1 MDHIKNSASH
11 HSHMSESEKSENKKH
26 HHKGRSSERH
36 LNRDIVLKELNIR
49 SGQTILDAGCGSGYM
64 SKEFS
69 KILNNTGIVFA
80 LDPDK
85 AAIEMLKKET
95 NGTNIEPITGDITK
109 ETKIGDSSVDLI
121 YLSTVFHGFSE
132 GEIDGFQKEVK
143 RLLKPNAVLA
153 IVEFKKVETPFGP
166 PLEIRYSPEEL
177 KKTITL
183 TPKFFVEVGE
193 YFYVMAFEN
202 IKI

>member
-1 MDHIKNSASH
+1 MVNKEDK
-11 HSHMSESEKSENKKH
+11 KSENKKY

-69 KILNNTGIVFA
+69 KILNNTGKVFA

-95 NGTNIEPITGDITK
+95 KGTNIEPIIGDITK
-109 ETKIGDSSVDLI
+109 ETKIEDSSVDLI

-132 GEIDGFQKEVK
+132 REIEGFQKEVK

>member
-1 MDHIKNSASH
+1 MVNKENK
-11 HSHMSESEKSENKKH
+11 KSENKKY

-69 KILNNTGIVFA
+69 KILNNTGKVFA

-143 RLLKPNAVLA
+143 RILKPNAVLA

>member
-1 MDHIKNSASH
+1 MVNKEDK
-11 HSHMSESEKSENKKH
+11 KSENKKH

-69 KILNNTGIVFA
+69 KILNNTGKVYA

-95 NGTNIEPITGDITK
+95 KGTNIEPIIGDITK
-109 ETKIGDSSVDLI
+109 ETKIEDSSVDLI

-132 GEIDGFQKEVK
+132 REIEGFQKEVK

>member
-1 MDHIKNSASH
+1 MVNKEDK
-11 HSHMSESEKSENKKH
+11 KSENKKH

-69 KILNNTGIVFA
+69 KILNNTGKVYA

>member
-1 MDHIKNSASH
+1 MVNKEDK
-11 HSHMSESEKSENKKH
+11 KSENKKH

-69 KILNNTGIVFA
+69 KILNNTGKVFA

-85 AAIEMLKKET
+85 AAIEKLKKET
-95 NGTNIEPITGDITK
+95 KGTNIEPIIGDITK
-109 ETKIGDSSVDLI
+109 ETKIEDSSVDLI

-193 YFYVMAFEN
+193 YFYVMGFEN

>member
-1 MDHIKNSASH
+1 MVNKEDK
-11 HSHMSESEKSENKKH
+11 KSENKKH

-36 LNRDIVLKELNIR
+36 LNKDIVLKELNIR

-69 KILNNTGIVFA
+69 KILNNTGKVFA

-85 AAIEMLKKET
+85 AAIEKLKKDT
-95 NGTNIEPITGDITK
+95 KGMNIEPIIGDITK
-109 ETKIGDSSVDLI
+109 ETKIEDSSVDLI

-132 GEIDGFQKEVK
+132 GEINGFQKEVK

>member
-1 MDHIKNSASH
+1 MDNIKDRASH
-11 HSHMSESEKSENKKH
+11 HSHMAESGKSENEKH

-36 LNRDIVLKELNIR
+36 LNRGIVLKELNLR

-69 KILNNTGIVFA
+69 KILNTTGKIYA

-85 AAIEMLKKET
+85 AAIEILKKET
-95 NGTNIEPITGDITK
+95 KGTNIEPIIGDITK
-109 ETKIGDSSVDLI
+109 ETKIEDSSVDLI

-183 TPKFFVEVGE
+183 TPKFFLEVGE
-193 YFYVMAFEN
+193 YFYMMAFEN
-202 IKI
+202 IDI

>member
-1 MDHIKNSASH
+1 MVNKEDK
-11 HSHMSESEKSENKKH
+11 KSENKKH

-85 AAIEMLKKET
+85 VAIEMLKKET
-95 NGTNIEPITGDITK
+95 KGTNIEPIIGDITK
-109 ETKIGDSSVDLI
+109 ETKIEDSSVDLI

-143 RLLKPNAVLA
+143 RILKPNAVLA

>member
-1 MDHIKNSASH
+1 MVNKEDK
-11 HSHMSESEKSENKKH
+11 KSENKKH

-69 KILNNTGIVFA
+69 KILNNTGKVFA

-95 NGTNIEPITGDITK
+95 KGTNIEPIIGDITK
-109 ETKIGDSSVDLI
+109 ETKIEDSSVDLI

-143 RLLKPNAVLA
+143 RILKPNAVLA

>member
-1 MDHIKNSASH
+1 MVNKEDK
-11 HSHMSESEKSENKKH
+11 KSENKKH

-95 NGTNIEPITGDITK
+95 KGTNIEPIIGDITK
-109 ETKIGDSSVDLI
+109 KTKIEDSSVDLI

>member
-1 MDHIKNSASH
+1 MVNKEDK
-11 HSHMSESEKSENKKH
+11 KSENKKH

-69 KILNNTGIVFA
+69 KILNNTGKVYA

-85 AAIEMLKKET
+85 AAIEMLKKDT
-95 NGTNIEPITGDITK
+95 KGTNIEPIIGDITK
-109 ETKIGDSSVDLI
+109 ETKIEDSSVDLI
-121 YLSTVFHGFSE
+121 YLSTVFHGFSK

>member
-1 MDHIKNSASH
+1 MVNKEDK
-11 HSHMSESEKSENKKH
+11 KSENKKH

-36 LNRDIVLKELNIR
+36 LNRDMVLKELNIR

-69 KILNNTGIVFA
+69 KILNNTGKVYA

>member
-1 MDHIKNSASH
+1 MVNKEDK
-11 HSHMSESEKSENKKH
+11 KSENKKH
-26 HHKGRSSERH
+26 HHKGRSSESH

-69 KILNNTGIVFA
+69 KILNNTGKVFA

-85 AAIEMLKKET
+85 AAIEKLKKET
-95 NGTNIEPITGDITK
+95 KGTNIEPIIGDITK
-109 ETKIGDSSVDLI
+109 ETKIEDSSVDLI

>member
-1 MDHIKNSASH
+1 MVNKEDK
-11 HSHMSESEKSENKKH
+11 KSENKKH

-69 KILNNTGIVFA
+69 KILNNTGKVFA

-95 NGTNIEPITGDITK
+95 KGTNIKPIIGDITK
-109 ETKIGDSSVDLI
+109 ETKIEDSSVDLI

>member
-1 MDHIKNSASH
+1 MVNKEDK
-11 HSHMSESEKSENKKH
+11 KSENKKH

-69 KILNNTGIVFA
+69 KILNNTGKVFA

-95 NGTNIEPITGDITK
+95 KGTNIKPIIGDITK
-109 ETKIGDSSVDLI
+109 ETKIEDSSVDLI

-166 PLEIRYSPEEL
+166 PLKIRYSPEEL

>member
-1 MDHIKNSASH
+1 MVNKEDK
-11 HSHMSESEKSENKKH
+11 KSENKKH

-69 KILNNTGIVFA
+69 KILNNTGKVYA

-95 NGTNIEPITGDITK
+95 KGTNIEPIIGDITK
-109 ETKIGDSSVDLI
+109 ETKIEDSSVDLI

>member
-1 MDHIKNSASH
+1 MVNKEDK
-11 HSHMSESEKSENKKH
+11 KSENKKH

-69 KILNNTGIVFA
+69 KILNNTGKVYA

-95 NGTNIEPITGDITK
+95 KGTNIEPIVGDITK
-109 ETKIGDSSVDLI
+109 KTKIEDSSVDLI

-183 TPKFFVEVGE
+183 TPNFFVEVEE

>member
-1 MDHIKNSASH
+1 MVNKEDK
-11 HSHMSESEKSENKKH
+11 KSENKKH

-69 KILNNTGIVFA
+69 KILNNTGKVYA

-183 TPKFFVEVGE
+183 TPKLFVEVGE

>member
-1 MDHIKNSASH
+1 MVNKEDK
-11 HSHMSESEKSENKKH
+11 KSENKKH

-69 KILNNTGIVFA
+69 KILNNTGKVYA

-95 NGTNIEPITGDITK
+95 KGTNIEPIIGDITK

-143 RLLKPNAVLA
+143 RILKPNAVLA

>member
-1 MDHIKNSASH
+1 MVNKEDK
-11 HSHMSESEKSENKKH
+11 KSENKKH

-69 KILNNTGIVFA
+69 KILNNTGKVYA

-95 NGTNIEPITGDITK
+95 KGTNIEPIIGDITK
-109 ETKIGDSSVDLI
+109 KTKIEDSSVDLI

>member
-1 MDHIKNSASH
+1 MVNKEDK
-11 HSHMSESEKSENKKH
+11 KSENKKH

-69 KILNNTGIVFA
+69 KILNNTGKVYA

-143 RLLKPNAVLA
+143 RILKPNAVLA